1 MPYCRASRSTHR
13 SKAILAVALS
23 AGFAS
28 AAWAQSPQPSMRMV
42 SQTPVVS
49 PVVSAQE
56 LHEIAVD
63 AYLYAYPMVLM
74 EATRRASTQVQNP
87 LAGRAPMNRFGHRTA
102 FPEPGAADVGWPSA
116 DMLYSNLWYDV
127 SYQPLLIRVP
137 ASGGR
142 YYALSLLDM
151 WSDEYAS
158 RGTRVTGN
166 GEQAFMI
173 VGPNWQGH
181 APFGTDVVRSPTG
194 TGWLIARIQTGG
206 PAEYGAVNQ
215 FQASLTAT
223 PVAAAAATPAPNLV
237 TPPRR
242 GAAKPATWPQQQ
254 IPGTGHTLTGS
265 ASPSMTSTSYVTWEP
280 QGSAGQ
286 QVASMSPATF
296 FTLFAEL
303 LRTNPPHDNDN
314 AILTRMQRIG
324 LVGPQPFSYDRLD
337 PAVKQALE
345 EARTVAGRRIAD
357 TVTRLGTPLNGWNTV
372 LSGIG
377 TYGTDYVRRAAIAY
391 AGLGATT
398 PSEALYPV
406 TAVDDDGRRLRSD
419 DDYILHFDKGQLPPV
434 NASWSLTLY
443 NESNNLAPNR
453 AGRYTVRSTDPLKY
467 NADGSLD
474 IYISPDDPGSG
485 KTANWLPTPAQGH
498 FSLSMRLYWPEAL
511 ALDGQWA
518 PPPVERD

>member
-1 MPYCRASRSTHR
+1 MPYRVASRSKHW
-13 SKAILAVALS
+13 SKTLIAVALS
-23 AGFAS
+23 AGFAC
-28 AAWAQSPQPSMRMV
+28 AAWAQSPQPSMRLV
-42 SQTPVVS
+42 SQTPMPAAS
-49 PVVSAQE
+49 AAVSAQE
-56 LHEIAVD
+56 LEEIAVD

-74 EATRRASTQVQNP
+74 EATRRASTQVQNS
-87 LAGRAPMNRFGHRTA
+87 LAGRAPMNQFGHRTA
-102 FPEPGAADVGWPSA
+102 FPEPGATDVGWPSV
-116 DMLYSNLWYDV
+116 DMLYSSLWYDV
-127 SYQPLLIRVP
+127 SQQPLLIRVP

-151 WSDEYAS
+151 WSDQFAS

-173 VGPNWQGH
+173 VGPNWRGN

-194 TGWLIARIQTGG
+194 SGWLIARIQTGG

-215 FQASLTAT
+215 FQASMTAT
-223 PVAAAAATPAPNLV
+223 PVATAAPAPAPMA
-237 TPPRR
+237 PPRR
-242 GAAKPATWPQQQ
+242 GAAKPSSWPQHV
-254 IPGTGHTLTGS
+254 PGTGHALTGS
-265 ASPSMTSTSYVTWEP
+265 VPSMTSTSYVTWEP

-303 LRTNPPHDNDN
+303 LRTNPPHANDND
-314 AILTRMQRIG
+314 ILYRMQRIG
-324 LVGPQPFSYDRLD
+324 LAGPQPFSYDRLD
-337 PAVKQALE
+337 PVVRQALE
-345 EARTVAGRRIAD
+345 DARTVAGRRIAD

-377 TYGTDYVRRAAIAY
+377 TYGTDYIRRAAIAY

-398 PSEALYPV
+398 PAEALYPV

-419 DDYILHFDKGQLPPV
+419 KDYILHFDKGQLPPV

-443 NESNNLAPNR
+443 DETNNLAPNR
-453 AGRYTVRSTDPLKY
+453 VGRYAVRSTDPLKY

-474 IYISPDDPGSG
+474 IYISQDDPGSG
-485 KTANWLPTPAQGH
+485 KTANWLPSPNQGL
-498 FSLSMRLYWPEAL
+498 FSLNMRLYWPKDL
-511 ALDGQWA
+511 AQDGEWA